1 MNSLKGGRFSKE
13 AIKHNNI
20 NLADSLHIPLNLN
33 GIKVVIMCAGEGKRW
48 AIDHPKQLAII
59 EDKPN
64 VVRTLSMLTS
74 IGVPIGDIC
83 ITVNEL
89 HLAKYPNNLPLTP
102 VPQSNREIDRFRNAF
117 HWLEQFNA
125 RKVIFLYG
133 DVAYHQSDMH
143 VILSTECDSFMG
155 HIGGNNLTNKKWGEI
170 QAVVTLHPAKFFAHV
185 EGVAS
190 LYESNQIGRETGWEI
205 YRKYQQEYV
214 FRQLSDYTDD
224 YDTIEEHRAVSVLYC
239 R

>member
-1 MNSLKGGRFSKE
+1 MKSMKVGSKE
-13 AIKHNNI
+13 AMKHNDN
-20 NLADSLHIPLNLN
+20 NNHLAGSQRIPLNLN
-33 GIKVVIMCAGEGKRW
+33 GIKVVIMCAGDGKRW
-48 AIDHPKQLAII
+48 AIDYPKQLAII

-117 HWLEQFNA
+117 PWLEQSDV

-133 DVAYHQSDMH
+133 DVAYHQADMH
-143 VILSTECDSFMG
+143 LILSTEYDSFMG

-170 QAVVTLHPAKFFAHV
+170 QAVVTLCPAKFFAHV
-185 EGVAS
+185 DGVAS
-190 LYESNQIGRETGWEI
+190 LYESNHIGRETGWEI
-205 YRKYQQEYV
+205 YRTHRQDYV
-214 FRQLSDYTDD
+214 FKQLSDFTDD
-224 YDTIEEHRAVSVLYC
+224 YDTIEEHRAVSVLYQ
-239 R
+239 